1 MDRFIEPLWFGQ
13 LAVMAFFAIAFLQS
27 AVDKLLDSQG
37 NLDFLGGHFAASPL
51 GNMVPLM
58 FWVITVLE
66 TVTGL
71 CCAVG
76 FILLL
81 TGAGQ
86 RGSPS
91 PGLSWRCCLYCVCS
105 SVSGSPRITPAPRS
119 WRLTSPSPFWG
130 WCCSLRRYELCQM
143 DRGRNSSEA

>member
-37 NLDFLGGHFAASPL
+37 NLDFLGGHFVASPL

-58 FWVITVLE
+58 FWVIAVLE

-81 TGAGQ
+81 TGAGSGLAIAGLELALLSLLCLFFGQ
-86 RGSPS
+86 RLAKDY
-91 PGLSWRCCLYCVCS
+91 PGAAVLATYVAVAILGLVLF
-105 SVSGSPRITPAPRS
+105 VKAV
-119 WRLTSPSPFWG
+119 
-130 WCCSLRRYELCQM
+130 
-143 DRGRNSSEA
+143 

>member
-51 GNMVPLM
+51 SGTVPLM
-58 FWVITVLE
+58 FWVIAVLE

-81 TGAGQ
+81 TGAGSGLAIAGLELALLSLLCLFFGQ
-86 RGSPS
+86 RLAKDY
-91 PGLSWRCCLYCVCS
+91 PGAAVLAAYVAVAILGLVLF
-105 SVSGSPRITPAPRS
+105 VKAV
-119 WRLTSPSPFWG
+119 
-130 WCCSLRRYELCQM
+130 
-143 DRGRNSSEA
+143 

>member
-58 FWVITVLE
+58 FWVIAVLE

-81 TGAGQ
+81 TGAGSGLAIAGLELALLSLLCLFFGQ
-86 RGSPS
+86 RLAKDY
-91 PGLSWRCCLYCVCS
+91 PGAAV
-105 SVSGSPRITPAPRS
+105 
-119 WRLTSPSPFWG
+119 LTAYVAVAILGLVLFVK
-130 WCCSLRRYELCQM
+130 
-143 DRGRNSSEA
+143 AV

>member
-58 FWVITVLE
+58 FWVIAVLE

-81 TGAGQ
+81 TGAGSGLAIAGLELALLSLLCLFFGQ
-86 RGSPS
+86 RLAKDY
-91 PGLSWRCCLYCVCS
+91 PGAAV
-105 SVSGSPRITPAPRS
+105 
-119 WRLTSPSPFWG
+119 LTAYVAVAILGLVLFVKAG
-130 WCCSLRRYELCQM
+130 
-143 DRGRNSSEA
+143 

>member
-27 AVDKLLDSQG
+27 AFDKLIDSQG
-37 NLDFLGGHFAASPL
+37 NLDFLSGHFAASPL

-58 FWVITVLE
+58 FWVITALE

-71 CCAVG
+71 CCGVG

-81 TGAGQ
+81 TGAG
-86 RGSPS
+86 S
-91 PGLSWRCCLYCVCS
+91 GLAIAGIELALLSLLCLFFGRLC
-105 SVSGSPRITPAPRS
+105 SGSPRTTPAPRF
-119 WRLTSPSPFWG
+119 WRPTSPSPSWG
-130 WCCSLRRYELCQM
+130 WCCS
-143 DRGRNSSEA
+143 

>member
-58 FWVITVLE
+58 FWVIAVLE

-81 TGAGQ
+81 TGAGSGLAIAGLELALLSLLCLFFGQ
-86 RGSPS
+86 RLAKDY
-91 PGLSWRCCLYCVCS
+91 PGAAV
-105 SVSGSPRITPAPRS
+105 
-119 WRLTSPSPFWG
+119 LTAYVAVAVLGLVLFVK
-130 WCCSLRRYELCQM
+130 
-143 DRGRNSSEA
+143 AV

>member
-58 FWVITVLE
+58 FWVIAVLE

-81 TGAGQ
+81 TGAGSGLAIAGLELALLSLLCLFFGQ
-86 RGSPS
+86 RLAKDY
-91 PGLSWRCCLYCVCS
+91 PGAAVLATYVAVAILGLVLFIKA
-105 SVSGSPRITPAPRS
+105 V
-119 WRLTSPSPFWG
+119 
-130 WCCSLRRYELCQM
+130 
-143 DRGRNSSEA
+143 

>member
-58 FWVITVLE
+58 FWVIAVLE

-81 TGAGQ
+81 TGAGSGLAIAGLELALLSLLCLFFGQ
-86 RGSPS
+86 RLAKDY
-91 PGLSWRCCLYCVCS
+91 PGAAVLATYVAVAILGLVLF
-105 SVSGSPRITPAPRS
+105 VKAV
-119 WRLTSPSPFWG
+119 
-130 WCCSLRRYELCQM
+130 
-143 DRGRNSSEA
+143 

>member
-58 FWVITVLE
+58 FWVIAVLE

-81 TGAGQ
+81 TGAGSGLAIAGLELALLALLCLFFGQ
-86 RGSPS
+86 RLAKDY
-91 PGLSWRCCLYCVCS
+91 PGAAV
-105 SVSGSPRITPAPRS
+105 
-119 WRLTSPSPFWG
+119 LTAYVAVAILGLVLFVK
-130 WCCSLRRYELCQM
+130 
-143 DRGRNSSEA
+143 AV